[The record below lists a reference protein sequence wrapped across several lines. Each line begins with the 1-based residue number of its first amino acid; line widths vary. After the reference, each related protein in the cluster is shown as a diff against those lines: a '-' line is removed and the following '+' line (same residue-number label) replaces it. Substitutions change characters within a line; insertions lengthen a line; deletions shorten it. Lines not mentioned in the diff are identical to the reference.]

1 MIYIAG
7 KNECTGAEMCRA
19 ERYIGIILVMLGG
32 ETDLGSG
39 YVLGGD
45 KGGRAS
51 YMDGAYSDIESASV
65 VIFLP
70 GWEKHKELQMQHM
83 YCKYIG
89 KRIMYFKLTA
99 KGATLTLPRSK
110 KYKKETKTCRTWK
123 KKS

>member
-7 KNECTGAEMCRA
+7 KNECTVTEQSRA
-19 ERYIGIILVMLGG
+19 ERYIDVILIMLGG
-32 ETDLGSG
+32 ETDVGCG
-39 YVLGGD
+39 YVLGGN
-45 KGGRAS
+45 KEGRAS
-51 YMDGAYSDIESASV
+51 YMEGAYSHIESASV

-99 KGATLTLPRSK
+99 KGAALTLPRSK
-110 KYKKETKTCRTWK
+110 KYKKERKTCRTWK
-123 KKS
+123 RKS

>member
-7 KNECTGAEMCRA
+7 KNECSATEQSRA
-19 ERYIGIILVMLGG
+19 ERYIDVILIMLGG

-45 KGGRAS
+45 KEGRAS
-51 YMDGAYSDIESASV
+51 YMEGAYSRIDKASAV
-65 VIFLP
+65 VFLP

-99 KGATLTLPRSK
+99 KGATLTLLR
-110 KYKKETKTCRTWK
+110 K
-123 KKS
+123 KKRRVKNGRSERHT

>member
-7 KNECTGAEMCRA
+7 KNECTAAEQSRA
-19 ERYIGIILVMLGG
+19 ERYIEVILVMLGG
-32 ETDLGSG
+32 EADLGSG

-45 KGGRAS
+45 KEGRAS
-51 YMDGAYSDIESASV
+51 YMEGAYRNIERASA

-99 KGATLTLPRSK
+99 KGAALTLPRSK
-110 KYKKETKTCRTWK
+110 KRRAKNNGKTDKR
-123 KKS
+123 S